1 MGWAVPVDF
10 VVASTDALT
19 SALSA
24 AQGGDR
30 ILLSAGSYA
39 AIGLQGVRLVGE
51 VTITSADP
59 ANRAQVAGIELSNCS
74 GLRFENLAVSV
85 TSGSDHVALQ
95 DLEIHDPAVRAHS
108 GVLIR
113 DSSDVSVGGSE
124 LHDVGA

>member
-74 GLRFENLAVSV
+74 GLRFENLDVSVNTRNLIAVSV

-113 DSSDVSVGGSE
+113 DSSDVR
-124 LHDVGA
+124 